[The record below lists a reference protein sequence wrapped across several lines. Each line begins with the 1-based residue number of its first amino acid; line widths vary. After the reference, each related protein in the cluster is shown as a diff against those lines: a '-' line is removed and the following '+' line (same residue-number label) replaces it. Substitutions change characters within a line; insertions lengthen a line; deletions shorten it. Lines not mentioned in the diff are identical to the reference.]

1 MMMDYCFDMD
11 YTVPIVDFPGCQV
24 GGIGDYSNLMD

>member
-1 MMMDYCFDMD
+1 MMLDYCFDMS
-11 YTVPIVDFPGCQV
+11 YSVQIVGSADWQV